1 MSKYWDTYDV
11 NGDNRL
17 EKSEFRVF
25 ITDMYMD
32 VLREQ
37 NGGIEV
43 DKSMLEAKI
52 NSEFESI
59 FTDFDTD
66 KNGYISRD
74 EMYYFVLELLGVEVQ
89 NLDFKK
95 MNTERESKVQA
106 KKQISEED
114 MTPELKELL
123 QQLKTKDEEL
133 KEIESDKTI
142 AALEEEVEQ
151 KQK

>member
-43 DKSMLEAKI
+43 DKSMLETKI

-59 FTDFDTD
+59 FTEFDTD

-95 MNTERESKVQA
+95 MKTERDSKV
-106 KKQISEED
+106 
-114 MTPELKELL
+114 
-123 QQLKTKDEEL
+123 
-133 KEIESDKTI
+133 
-142 AALEEEVEQ
+142 
-151 KQK
+151 